1 MIVLS
6 NAEVVVAI
14 YGVGLIGSALH
25 RAMTGRAVW
34 HAVHHPVQWTD
45 PRQLPRDLRM
55 VAKTLLEPA
64 DRGRRISIVWSAGVG
79 RFASSE
85 AETRPELEAFQQALE
100 SFRVLA
106 DRCRLEITLISSL
119 GGLFESTGRVDETSR
134 PNPRRPYGWLK
145 LRQEEVLRGLDYPSV
160 TQIYRVSSAY
170 GLIRNGHRMG
180 LVSTLVQNGVHRRV
194 TSIVG
199 RTTALR
205 DFVFADDIGHFLA
218 TRILDDR
225 TGVKSTGPPPVLAL
239 GRASSIYEIRSM
251 VETVLGRR
259 VLISFQTQAEND
271 SDITVSKNLLAPGW
285 QPQGPAHGLRRVY
298 EDYLSQGAQP
308 RNTSRHA
315 TN

>member
-6 NAEVVVAI
+6 NAATAIAI

-25 RAMTGRAVW
+25 RAVAGRAAW
-34 HAVHHPVQWTD
+34 HTVHHPVRWTD
-45 PRQLPRDLRM
+45 PHQLPQDLRM
-55 VAKTLLEPA
+55 IAQTLLEHA
-64 DRGRRISIVWSAGVG
+64 DRGRRIGIVWSAGIC

-85 AETRPELEAFQQALE
+85 TETGPELEVFQQALE

-106 DRCRLEITLISSL
+106 NRSRLVITLISSL
-119 GGLFESTGRVDETSR
+119 GGLFEAAGRVDVTSR
-134 PNPRRPYGWLK
+134 PDPRRPYGWLK
-145 LRQEEVLRGLDYPSV
+145 LQQEEVLRGLDYPSV

-170 GLIRNGHRMG
+170 GLIRNGHRLG

-218 TRILDDR
+218 TRVLDDQ
-225 TGVKSTGPPPVLAL
+225 TEVASTGPPPVLAL
-239 GRASSIYEIRSM
+239 GRASSIFEIRSI

-259 VLISFQTQAEND
+259 VLISFQTRAEND
-271 SDITVSKNLLAPGW
+271 SDITVSKNVLAPGW
-285 QPQGPAHGLRRVY
+285 RAQGPAHGLRRVY

-308 RNTSRHA
+308 RNTNRHA
-315 TN
+315 